1 MAESRDREFLL
12 GIFLMEAW
20 DTAGALEDGLGLLTA
35 EPAPTA
41 EALGRLLVVSHR
53 LKGSAALHGFPAVS
67 ELAAVTE
74 QLLERAS
81 SAPAAERAETAKF
94 VGEIVGLFKDIFD
107 RISGRGAE
115 DTERI
120 AAFKA
125 RHPTVFASAG
135 KPEAPE
141 KPAGQGGLGD
151 RATPLVTD
159 PLGSPAAAPR
169 PAASPPAA
177 PRPVASPAAAAR
189 KASPPGQT
197 GLGGRATP
205 SVTDPLGSPPA
216 AARKASAPGQT
227 GLGGRATPSVTD
239 PLGSPPAAPRPAD
252 SPPAAPR
259 QASTAAYQLV
269 QEVDRFFADS
279 GEILTYFGP
288 EATEHFEAMT
298 QSLLALEAGGRNDE
312 ELNRLFRAVHTLK
325 GAAYTVGCTPI
336 GDVAHQIEDLLG
348 AVRENRIPFAA
359 AVTETVFAGVDA
371 LKMVLQSA
379 GGSPPGLG
387 EALERAL
394 DGLRA
399 LMSTAEMAPGEIV
412 AETAEA
418 AAAAGPAQPATMF
431 PGGRLRPEFLAR
443 LEALPRPAPVL
454 AQGPTGPSIRVSVD
468 RLDALMNLVGELMI
482 ARSRLDRRLVQLDQI
497 GELLLFSRSRMAQA
511 VRDFESKHHF
521 PQVPGT
527 RGRAGDRGPDGGMRD
542 VADLFAEMEFDRYD
556 DFNILARSV
565 AEMSA
570 DIAEVQ
576 AQHAGLI
583 RAVRDDVAQ
592 VQRLTAALR
601 KEVTRARMVPI
612 GRLFPRFTRQVR
624 EAARAAGKDVALEV
638 RGESAEVDN
647 SIMEQI
653 ADPLLH
659 LVQNAVSHG
668 IEPEAER
675 LARGKPAQGT
685 ISLRA
690 YHQGAFLYVE
700 VEDDGRGID
709 AELLRQEAVESG
721 LLRAEEARALSIQ
734 EALNLIFVPGFS
746 TASEVTR
753 ASGRGVGM
761 DVVRTNVSRLN
772 GEIEVDTEVGAR
784 TRFTLKLPL
793 TVAIAD
799 ALLARVGSEVFAFP
813 LMAVSAMRHMAPT
826 EIHAAGDRETV
837 RVDDQVTDLIRLDR
851 VLNLPHAEPG
861 AHIPMVVM
869 RGGGKPFAILVDEL
883 LGKEEIV
890 IKSLGEFLEGV
901 GPFAGATISGEGRV
915 ILLVDPTRLLE
926 ASRRQPAAAPE
937 AAEARPLAARAPEA
951 ARSVM
956 LVDDSI
962 SIRKYVGQ
970 MLEKAGFRVFT
981 AVDGQDALQQLTDLS
996 VGAII
1001 TDLEMPRV
1009 NGYAL
1014 IEDLRRRPNTREVPI
1029 VVLTTRAGE
1038 KHVNVARRLGVRH
1051 YITKPVDEQTFIRL
1065 VESLTAGAPS
1075 ETALSGARTT

>member
-1 MAESRDREFLL
+1 MAEARDREFLL

-20 DTAGALEDGLGLLTA
+20 DTAGTLEDGLGLLTA

-41 EALGRLLVVSHR
+41 EALGRLLIVSHR

-81 SAPAAERAETAKF
+81 SASAAERAETAKF
-94 VGEIVGLFKDIFD
+94 VGEIIGLFKDIFD

-120 AAFKA
+120 EAFKS
-125 RHPTVFASAG
+125 RHPAVFAPAG
-135 KPEAPE
+135 KGTGP
-141 KPAGQGGLGD
+141 
-151 RATPLVTD
+151 VTD
-159 PLGSPAAAPR
+159 PLASPAAAPR
-169 PAASPPAA
+169 PATEPL
-177 PRPVASPAAAAR
+177 ASPAAAAR
-189 KASPPGQT
+189 PAASP
-197 GLGGRATP
+197 L
-205 SVTDPLGSPPA
+205 A
-216 AARKASAPGQT
+216 AAR
-227 GLGGRATPSVTD
+227 
-239 PLGSPPAAPRPAD
+239 PAASPLAAARP
-252 SPPAAPR
+252 
-259 QASTAAYQLV
+259 ASTAAYQLV

-288 EATEHFEAMT
+288 EANDHLEVMT

-348 AVRENRIPFAA
+348 AVRESRIPFAV
-359 AVTETVFAGVDA
+359 AVTESVFAGVDA

-412 AETAEA
+412 AEPAEA
-418 AAAAGPAQPATMF
+418 AAVGPAQPAAMF
-431 PGGRLRPEFLAR
+431 PGGLLRPEFLAR

-482 ARSRLDRRLVQLDQI
+482 ARSRLDRRLVQLDQV

-511 VRDFESKHHF
+511 VRDFEGKHHF
-521 PQVPGT
+521 PQLPGT

-583 RAVRDDVAQ
+583 RTVRDDVAQ

-675 LARGKPAQGT
+675 LAQGKPARGT

-721 LLRAEEARALSIQ
+721 LLPAEEARALSIQ

-746 TASEVTR
+746 TATEVTR

-799 ALLARVGSEVFAFP
+799 ALLARVGGEVFAFP

-826 EIHAAGDRETV
+826 EIHASGDRETV

-851 VLNLPHAEPG
+851 VLGLPHAEPG
-861 AHIPMVVM
+861 AHIPVVVM

-926 ASRRQPAAAPE
+926 ASRRQPAAVPE
-937 AAEARPLAARAPEA
+937 AAEARPDAARAPEA

-996 VGAII
+996 VDAII

-1075 ETALSGARTT
+1075 ETALSGARTS